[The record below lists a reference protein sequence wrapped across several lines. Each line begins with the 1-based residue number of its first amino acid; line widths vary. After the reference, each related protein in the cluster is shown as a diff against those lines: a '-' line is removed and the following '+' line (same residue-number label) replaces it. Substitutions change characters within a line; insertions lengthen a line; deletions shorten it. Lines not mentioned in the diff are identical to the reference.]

1 MPTLTIFRFRK
12 YNISSD
18 ENQISRRWATREAI
32 ARIGGE
38 PFEDTAVE
46 VDASLLGREIDGM
59 TDRGFDPRSR
69 SGFQRQ
75 VTDFNPF
82 KTTNAAGSFRASS
95 FEDQ

>member
-1 MPTLTIFRFRK
+1 MVTIFRFRK
-12 YNISSD
+12 YNVSCD

-38 PFEDTAVE
+38 PLEDTAVK
-46 VDASLLGREIDGM
+46 VDVSVLGREIEGM
-59 TDRGFDPRSR
+59 TDRDFDPHPRI
-69 SGFQRQ
+69 GFQRQ
-75 VTDFNPF
+75 VTEFNPF

>member
-1 MPTLTIFRFRK
+1 MPTVTIYRFKK
-12 YNISSD
+12 YDISSD
-18 ENQISRRWATREAI
+18 EYQKSRRWATLEAI

-38 PFEDTAVE
+38 PLEDTAL
-46 VDASLLGREIDGM
+46 VDAAVLGREIDGM